1 MSTESLVS
9 RARAICEQNGA
20 RFTSIREKVFRLM
33 AENHGGQGAYELLE
47 QLKQTEP
54 AAKPATIYR
63 ALEFLTEQGFIHKIE
78 SSNAFMLCQHF
89 DKHHPAQLLICEKC
103 GNVTEL
109 PSFSLMDLAGRNIAL
124 PAPENDGSN
133 RYTWNGLD
141 GMAEGVYLLY
151 IHQGDTQ
158 QAIRVVKMD

>member
-9 RARAICEQNGA
+9 RARAICERNGT
-20 RFTSIREKVFRLM
+20 RFTAIREKVFRLM
-33 AENHGGQGAYELLE
+33 AENQGGQGAYDLLE

-78 SSNAFMLCQHF
+78 SSNAFMLCHHF
-89 DKHHPAQLLICEKC
+89 EKQHPAQLLICEDC

-109 PSFSLMDLAGRNIAL
+109 HSSALQSEFSLQAAAL
-124 PAPENDGSN
+124 GFH
-133 RYTWNGLD
+133 
-141 GMAEGVYLLY
+141 
-151 IHQGDTQ
+151 IHHQTIEARGKCKKC
-158 QAIRVVKMD
+158 IEIKPHIC

>member
-1 MSTESLVS
+1 MSTESLVL
-9 RARAICEQNGA
+9 RAKAICEQNGA
-20 RFTSIREKVFRLM
+20 RFTTIREKVFRLM
-33 AENHGGQGAYELLE
+33 AENQGGQGAYDLLE

-89 DKHHPAQLLICEKC
+89 EKHHPAQLLICEAC

-109 PSFSLMDLAGRNIAL
+109 HSSALHTEFSKQAAALGFHIHHQTIEARGKCRNCIG
-124 PAPENDGSN
+124 N
-133 RYTWNGLD
+133 
-141 GMAEGVYLLY
+141 
-151 IHQGDTQ
+151 
-158 QAIRVVKMD
+158 